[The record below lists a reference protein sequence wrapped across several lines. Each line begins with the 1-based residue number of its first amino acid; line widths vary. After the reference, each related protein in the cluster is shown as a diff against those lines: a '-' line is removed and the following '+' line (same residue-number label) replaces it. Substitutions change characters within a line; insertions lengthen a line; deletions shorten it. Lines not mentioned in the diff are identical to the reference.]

1 MTVSTVGGEN
11 YRAAEVTVTVE
22 ITEEERV
29 TPVVTWSGYPN
40 DAVTVGEPPTSP
52 TPPRAAVGGAAVNLL
67 YKFST
72 ESAGICRV
80 DENVG
85 LLTPL
90 GEGVCVVT
98 ATSVETA
105 QYLPATA
112 TAQVSV
118 GPRPVAPTIEWAGY
132 SPGTVRLGQ
141 PAPPLQRPTATVDG
155 APVNL
160 TYTYSVAPQS
170 RSVCSIDENSGRLSI
185 AGVGLCSVAVMSEAT
200 EQYLPGRATVLVE
213 VENMPPV
220 RPSITWAGYSPAQV
234 ELGQLTPTIR
244 PPTATVD
251 GAPVNL
257 TYSYSVAPLSR
268 SVCSVDR
275 NSGRLT
281 ITGVGSCSVIVV
293 STVTER
299 YLPSQATAS
308 VTVTPQPPQNRAPVA
323 VPPWQQ
329 PSIPTV
335 RVGCGGRS
343 PESVP
348 VGPSGYFSDPDGDTL
363 TYRLKGSRGQETMS
377 VQDNVLEASIDDWL
391 PSLMFRGRSAGSTTI
406 TLIARDPGGLS
417 AETTIRIAVETCPGQ
432 SGGGSG
438 SGASGSGTD
447 NDDDTGRVD
456 PPGGRGATPPG
467 VGADKLR
474 RSGS

>member
-1 MTVSTVGGEN
+1 M
-11 YRAAEVTVTVE
+11 
-22 ITEEERV
+22 
-29 TPVVTWSGYPN
+29 
-40 DAVTVGEPPTSP
+40 
-52 TPPRAAVGGAAVNLL
+52 
-67 YKFST
+67 
-72 ESAGICRV
+72 
-80 DENVG
+80 
-85 LLTPL
+85 
-90 GEGVCVVT
+90 
-98 ATSVETA
+98 
-105 QYLPATA
+105 
-112 TAQVSV
+112 
-118 GPRPVAPTIEWAGY
+118 
-132 SPGTVRLGQ
+132 
-141 PAPPLQRPTATVDG
+141 
-155 APVNL
+155 NL

-185 AGVGLCSVAVMSEAT
+185 AGVGRCSVAVMSEAT

-213 VENMPPV
+213 VENIPPV
-220 RPSITWAGYSPAQV
+220 RPLITWAGYSPAQV

-244 PPTATVD
+244 RPTATVD

-275 NSGRLT
+275 NSGRLM
-281 ITGVGSCSVIVV
+281 ITGAGSCSVIVV
-293 STVTER
+293 STATER

-308 VTVTPQPPQNRAPVA
+308 VTVTRPPQNRAPVA

-335 RVGCGGRS
+335 RVGCGGQ
-343 PESVP
+343 PPAPVT
-348 VGPSGYFSDPDGDTL
+348 VGPSGYFSDPDGDPL

-406 TLIARDPGGLS
+406 TLTARDPSGLS
-417 AETTIRIAVETCPGQ
+417 AETAIRITVEACLGQ